1 MEKNQLING
10 NGTIYRVLAIEGDS
24 VLLIDCLKK
33 TMPKWHAISDVNDFS
48 ECTEEELLEV
58 TGIILVDEKE
68 LPPKT
73 RKIIHERFTVVA
85 GILPFLDDDRFR
97 TEAVKRVARE
107 RGVSTQIV
115 RTYLCQY
122 LVFQD
127 ISALVSK
134 ARGKVERELTE
145 EEKNFRWVLNKFYF
159 TRHKN
164 SLKVAYTYMLKE
176 KYCDGEERRQYEKI
190 LCCDS
195 W

>member
-1 MEKNQLING
+1 MVMEQY
-10 NGTIYRVLAIEGDS
+10 T
-24 VLLIDCLKK
+24 
-33 TMPKWHAISDVNDFS
+33 
-48 ECTEEELLEV
+48 
-58 TGIILVDEKE
+58 
-68 LPPKT
+68 
-73 RKIIHERFTVVA
+73 